1 MKERFLEAGQIVTTH
16 GVRGEVRIR
25 PWADSAEFLKGFTVF
40 YIDGKPFPVR
50 TSFVHKGALIA
61 SLEGVE
67 SMDEA
72 ESLRGRV
79 IRIDREEAHLDPGA
93 YFLQDIIGLP
103 AVEETTGKT
112 LGTVEDILQLPGG
125 DVLVIRGDRE
135 ILVPRVPEFIR
146 SVDTENGFVSVRL
159 IEGM

>member
-1 MKERFLEAGQIVTTH
+1 MKKRYLEAGKISTTH

-25 PWADSAEFLKGFTVF
+25 PWADSAEFLKGFSVF

-50 TSFVHKGALIA
+50 SASVHRQALIA
-61 SLEGVE
+61 SLEGVD
-67 SMDEA
+67 SMEA
-72 ESLRGRV
+72 AEALRGKV
-79 IRIDREEAHLDPGA
+79 FMIVREEARLVPGA

-103 AVEETTGKT
+103 AVEEETGKV
-112 LGTVEDILQLPGG
+112 LGTVEDIMQLPGG
-125 DVLVIRGDRE
+125 DVLVIRGERE

-146 SVDTENGFVSVRL
+146 RVDTENGTVTVHL

>member
-1 MKERFLEAGQIVTTH
+1 MKKRYLEAGEITTTH

-25 PWADSAEFLKGFTVF
+25 PWADSAEFLKGFSVF

-50 TSFVHKGALIA
+50 SASVHRQALIA
-61 SLEGVE
+61 ALEGVD
-67 SMDEA
+67 SMEA
-72 ESLRGRV
+72 AERLRGKIV
-79 IRIDREEAHLDPGA
+79 MIDREDARLEPGA

-103 AVEETTGKT
+103 AVDEETGKE
-112 LGTVEDILQLPGG
+112 LGTVEDIMELPGG
-125 DVLVIRGDRE
+125 DVLVIRGERE

-146 SVDTENGFVSVRL
+146 RVDTENGAVTVHL

>member
-1 MKERFLEAGQIVTTH
+1 MKKRYLEAGEISTTH

-25 PWADSAEFLKGFTVF
+25 PWADSAEFLKGFSVF

-50 TSFVHKGALIA
+50 SASVHKQALIA
-61 SLEGVE
+61 SLQGVDTME
-67 SMDEA
+67 DAEA
-72 ESLRGRV
+72 LRGRTV
-79 IRIDREEAHLDPGA
+79 MIDREEARLEPGA

-103 AVEETTGKT
+103 AVEEGTGKE
-112 LGTVEDILQLPGG
+112 LGTVEDIMELPGG

-146 SVDTENGFVSVRL
+146 KVDTENGFVSVHL

>member
-1 MKERFLEAGQIVTTH
+1 MKKRYLEAGEITTTH

-25 PWADSAEFLKGFTVF
+25 PWADSAEFLKGFSVF

-50 TSFVHKGALIA
+50 SASVHRQALIA
-61 SLEGVE
+61 ALEGVD
-67 SMDEA
+67 SMEA
-72 ESLRGRV
+72 AEALRGKV
-79 IRIDREEAHLDPGA
+79 IMIDREEARLEPGA

-103 AVEETTGKT
+103 AVDEETGKE
-112 LGTVEDILQLPGG
+112 LGTVEDIMELPGG
-125 DVLVIRGDRE
+125 DVLVIRGERE

-146 SVDTENGFVSVRL
+146 RVDTENGAVTVYL

>member
-1 MKERFLEAGQIVTTH
+1 MKKRYLEAGEITTTH

-25 PWADSAEFLKGFTVF
+25 PWADSAEFLKGFSVF

-50 TSFVHKGALIA
+50 SASVHRQALIA
-61 SLEGVE
+61 ALEGVD
-67 SMDEA
+67 SMEA
-72 ESLRGRV
+72 AEGLRGKIV
-79 IRIDREEAHLDPGA
+79 MIDREDARLEPGA

-103 AVEETTGKT
+103 AVDEETGKE
-112 LGTVEDILQLPGG
+112 LGTVEDIMELPGG
-125 DVLVIRGDRE
+125 DVLVIRGERE

-146 SVDTENGFVSVRL
+146 RVDTENGTVTVHL

>member
-1 MKERFLEAGQIVTTH
+1 MKKRYLEAGEITTTH

-25 PWADSAEFLKGFTVF
+25 PWADSAEFLKGFSVF

-50 TSFVHKGALIA
+50 SASVHRQALIA
-61 SLEGVE
+61 SLEGVD
-67 SMDEA
+67 SMEA
-72 ESLRGRV
+72 AEALRGKV
-79 IRIDREEAHLDPGA
+79 IMIDREEARLEPGA

-103 AVEETTGKT
+103 AVEEETGKV
-112 LGTVEDILQLPGG
+112 LGTVEDIMQLPGG
-125 DVLVIRGDRE
+125 DVLVIRGERE

-146 SVDTENGFVSVRL
+146 RVDTENGAVTVYL

>member
-1 MKERFLEAGQIVTTH
+1 MKKRYLEAGQITTTH

-25 PWADSAEFLKGFTVF
+25 PWADSAAFLKGFTVF

-50 TSFVHKGALIA
+50 SASVHKETLIA
-61 SLEGVE
+61 SLDGVD
-67 SMDEA
+67 SMEQAEA
-72 ESLRGRV
+72 LRGSV
-79 IRIDREEAHLDPGA
+79 ISIDREEARLEPGA

-103 AVEETTGKT
+103 VTEDETGET
-112 LGTVEDILQLPGG
+112 LGTVEDVMQLPGG

-135 ILVPRVPEFIR
+135 ILVPRVPEFVR
-146 SVDTENGFVSVRL
+146 RVDTENGIVSVHL

>member
-1 MKERFLEAGQIVTTH
+1 MKKRYLEAGEITTTH

-25 PWADSAEFLKGFTVF
+25 PWADSAEFLKGFSVF

-50 TSFVHKGALIA
+50 SASVHKQALIA
-61 SLEGVE
+61 SLEGVD
-67 SMDEA
+67 SMEA
-72 ESLRGRV
+72 AEGLRGKIV
-79 IRIDREEAHLDPGA
+79 MIDREDARLEPGA

-103 AVEETTGKT
+103 AMDEETGKE
-112 LGTVEDILQLPGG
+112 LGTVEDIMQLPGG
-125 DVLVIRGDRE
+125 DVLVIRGERE

-146 SVDTENGFVSVRL
+146 RVDTENGSVTVHL